1 MRNARPTLME
11 AKSAYDVHARP
22 VGRKIV
28 DRQNSG
34 PRRDPFA
41 DVEVLANHDT
51 PVTGERIV
59 VSAN

>member
-1 MRNARPTLME
+1 MME